1 MFFTAEYR
9 KAHLYWAKGEPLP
22 TDLYMALSEQG
33 YDVERLQNKYL
44 K

>member
-1 MFFTAEYR
+1 MWFTNEYR
-9 KAHLYWAKGEPLP
+9 KAHLIWASGNPLP
-22 TDLYMALSEQG
+22 TDLYMTLSEQG